1 MRSTLCLLTVQGGIP
16 NPPLINHRT
25 HLCFRSLGSAALA
38 PAGAIPAGSAASD
51 QGLDSSQPHPLS
63 LGCCG
68 SQGHKIRAVFTAF
81 DIPTCPPLS
90 RSWQKKPAWNS
101 EICCHPLLNFVSSL
115 TNPLIFRFSVQKPW
129 CKMHHR
135 CISGQFWFWEES
147 ELSWSARMPSR
158 TDIQAPGRGV
168 SLGKKFKKKKETK
181 WCQPCLFRWQALEG
195 KGMSLLECAFT
206 FELK

>member
-101 EICCHPLLNFVSSL
+101 EICCHPLLNFVSSPL
-115 TNPLIFRFSVQKPW
+115 TKI
-129 CKMHHR
+129 
-135 CISGQFWFWEES
+135 
-147 ELSWSARMPSR
+147 LS
-158 TDIQAPGRGV
+158 
-168 SLGKKFKKKKETK
+168 SLGSVSK
-181 WCQPCLFRWQALEG
+181 
-195 KGMSLLECAFT
+195 SLDVKCTIVASQGSFD
-206 FELK
+206 FERNQNYPEVQGCHQELISKHLAGEFL